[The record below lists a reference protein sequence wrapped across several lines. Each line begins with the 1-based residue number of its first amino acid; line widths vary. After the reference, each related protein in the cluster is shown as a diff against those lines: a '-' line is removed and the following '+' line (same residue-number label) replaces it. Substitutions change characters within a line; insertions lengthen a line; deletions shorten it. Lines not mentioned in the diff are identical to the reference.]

1 MQEDITLAQLKCG
14 DHQTFSRLFNL
25 YHRDL
30 VLYAGR
36 YLPDQETCEDIVQDV
51 FLKMWHISDHLEIS
65 VPVRAYLISAV
76 RNSCLNEIKRRR
88 IIYDTTIDSLTWI
101 PKRVEEEAVLYSEL
115 HEHFQQALQQLP
127 APCRQAFEMNRFQ
140 NKKYQEIADM
150 LGVSKR
156 TIEVRIGKALALL
169 RDYLKEYLPL
179 ILFLLTKKL
188 W

>member
-1 MQEDITLAQLKCG
+1 MQEDITLAQLKRG

-36 YLPDQETCEDIVQDV
+36 YLPDLETCEDIVQDV
-51 FLKMWHISDHLEIS
+51 FLKIWHIRDRLEIS
-65 VPVRAYLISAV
+65 VPLRVYLISAV

-88 IIYDTTIDSLTWI
+88 IIYDTTIDSLTWM
-101 PKRVEEEAVLYSEL
+101 PERVEEEDVLYSEL
-115 HEHFQQALQQLP
+115 REQFQQALQQLP
-127 APCRQAFEMNRFQ
+127 ALYRQAFEMNRFQ

-156 TIEVRIGKALALL
+156 TIEVRIGKALAFL
-169 RDYLKEYLPL
+169 RNHLKEYLPM
-179 ILFLLTKKL
+179 ILFLFTK
-188 W
+188 

>member
-36 YLPDQETCEDIVQDV
+36 YLPDLETCEDIVQDV
-51 FLKMWHISDHLEIS
+51 FLKIWYIRDRLEIS
-65 VPVRAYLISAV
+65 VPLRVYLISAV
-76 RNSCLNEIKRRR
+76 RNSCLNEIKHRR
-88 IIYDTTIDSLTWI
+88 IIYDTTIDSLTWM
-101 PKRVEEEAVLYSEL
+101 PERVEEEAVFYSEL
-115 HEHFQQALQQLP
+115 HEQFQQALQQLP
-127 APCRQAFEMNRFQ
+127 ELYRQAFEMNRFQ

-156 TIEVRIGKALALL
+156 TIEVRIGKALAFL
-169 RDYLKEYLPL
+169 RNHLKEYLPM
-179 ILFLLTKKL
+179 ILFLFTK
-188 W
+188 